1 MKYNNRASF
10 WVMHGVNLLCMAMK
24 GGVGYTTCSNKIKPP
39 FSNEKNGYCG
49 AANQI

>member
-1 MKYNNRASF
+1 MKHNNRASF

-24 GGVGYTTCSNKIKPP
+24 GGVGYTT